1 MTVEFGWN
9 EIEIQKDQ
17 IEVQYLL
24 PEEAT
29 APRKIPLGSLTKSK
43 ATIERIDPTCRI
55 DDMSPLNEFPKRTVG
70 CFVTELQQRREVD
83 DLAIEQ
89 TGNKPRHHTLFR
101 ASNADDF
108 EKLPLRLYLS
118 GSVMTIRARE
128 LNIFERS

>member
-1 MTVEFGWN
+1 MGL
-9 EIEIQKDQ
+9 K
-17 IEVQYLL
+17 
-24 PEEAT
+24 
-29 APRKIPLGSLTKSK
+29 KKSK

-83 DLAIEQ
+83 HLAIEQ
-89 TGNKPRHHTLFR
+89 TGNKPGHHTLFR
-101 ASNADDF
+101 AANADDF

-118 GSVMTIRARE
+118 GSVMTIGARE